1 MAARRAWVFAGG
13 DFSETAFRHVVP
25 RAEDYLVAV
34 DRGLKYCLDTGL
46 CPDLLLGDFDSV
58 EPELLQRPDI
68 IDLPRRVFPA
78 EKDSSDLELALSV
91 LCEMAFDEVYVVG
104 VSGGRTDHML
114 INWQLVLQRPWP
126 FALEYIDD
134 TVRALVLHGAGEVSA
149 EVEPATIVSLISL
162 KDASGVSTLG
172 LQYVLRNASLIAG
185 SSLGLSNIAANSS
198 VKVVI
203 ESGVVLVMITN
214 EKQEA

>member
-1 MAARRAWVFAGG
+1 MAVRRAWVFAGG
-13 DFSETAFRHVVP
+13 DFSDSAFRHVVP
-25 RAEDYLVAV
+25 RADDYLIAV
-34 DRGLKYCLDTGL
+34 DGGLRYCVDAGL

-58 EPELLQRPDI
+58 EPELLQRPEIADV
-68 IDLPRRVFPA
+68 PRRVFSA

-91 LCEMAFDEVYVVG
+91 LCEMTFDEVYVVG

-114 INWQLVLQRPWP
+114 INWQLTLQRPWP

-134 TVRALVLHGAGEVSA
+134 TVRTLVLHGAGEVKV
-149 EVEPATIVSLISL
+149 EVEPATIVSLVSL
-162 KDASGVSTLG
+162 KDASGVSTQG
-172 LQYVLRNASLIAG
+172 LQYVLCDASLIAG
-185 SSLGLSNIAANSS
+185 SSLGLSNIAVNSIFS
-198 VKVVI
+198 VVI